1 LSKPPQLRADAARNR
16 QRLIAVARDRLARRG
31 ETVSLEAIAQK
42 AGVGIGTFYRHF
54 PTREALVE
62 AVYRSELDALDA
74 QAEDL
79 LANHKA
85 WNALRLWMDRYA
97 TFVAA
102 KRGMQDALRI
112 AWTSRSS
119 PVPETRARATA
130 SIHKF
135 VTAGISDGTIRADI
149 EPDDVT
155 VGLVGVF
162 LATATSADHDQVRRL
177 LDLLADG
184 LRSRP

>member
-1 LSKPPQLRADAARNR
+1 MSKPPRLRSDAARNR
-16 QRLIAVARDRLARRG
+16 ERLIAVARDRFARG
-31 ETVSLEAIAQK
+31 EETVSLEAIAQE
-42 AGVGIGTFYRHF
+42 AGVGIGTLYRHF

-74 QAEDL
+74 HAEDL

-85 WNALRLWMDRYA
+85 LNALRLWLDRYA

-119 PVPETRARATA
+119 PVPETRARVTA

-135 VTAGISDGTIRADI
+135 VAAGISDGTIRADI

-184 LRSRP
+184 LRPRP

>member
-1 LSKPPQLRADAARNR
+1 LSKLPQLRADAARNR
-16 QRLIAVARDRLARRG
+16 ERLIAVARDRFTRG
-31 ETVSLEAIAQK
+31 EETTPLEAIAQE

-62 AVYRSELDALDA
+62 AVYRSELDALDTH
-74 QAEDL
+74 AEEL

-130 SIHKF
+130 TIRKF

-162 LATATSADHDQVRRL
+162 LATATSMDQDQVRRL

-184 LRSRP
+184 LSSRR